1 MSKKKLYAIVDIE
14 TTGGRANRDKITE
27 VAIVLFD
34 GEKIVDRYDTLINP
48 ERSIPYNITQITGIS
63 QEMVEEAPK
72 FYEVAKK
79 IVEMTQGAI
88 FVAHNVRFDYNFLR
102 EEFKR
107 LGYTFTKRLLCT
119 VRLSRQAFPGYPSYS
134 LGNLIKYFNLEV
146 ERRHRA
152 LDDALATT
160 EILQRILSKES
171 NEEKVKDI
179 INLGIK
185 EANLPKN
192 ISLDQLHELPEE
204 CGVYYFYDE
213 SGDVIYVGKSIN
225 IKSRVMQHFNNKN
238 RKGGKLHEAVHD
250 ISFDI
255 TGSELIALLKESHLI
270 KKLHPRINRAQRQR
284 SFLHVIHWYTNDKGY
299 ICMDI
304 TRATKAQKAKLN
316 VAYAFPNVASAKG
329 ALHRIVQDYE
339 LCETFCKTD
348 RTGSPCF
355 YYHIHKCHGACIGEE
370 EPESYNERVMQA
382 VHTLGND
389 FGNDFVIIEEG
400 RNREENAVVLIED
413 GQYQGFGFIDKSEPV
428 EHIESLKEAIQ
439 PYQHNPDI
447 VRIIRH
453 YIHSTKSEMQL
464 IKF

>member
-1 MSKKKLYAIVDIE
+1 MSKKKTYAIVDIE

-34 GEKIVDRYDTLINP
+34 GEKIIDTYDTLINP

-63 QEMVEEAPK
+63 QEMVVEAPK

-79 IVEMTQGAI
+79 IVELTQGAI

-107 LGYTFTKRLLCT
+107 LGYTYTRKLLCT
-119 VRLSRQAFPGYPSYS
+119 VRLSRQAFPGFPSYS
-134 LGNLIKYFNLEV
+134 LGNLIKHFDIAV

-152 LDDALATT
+152 LDDAVATT
-160 EILQRILSKES
+160 DILKRILAKED
-171 NEEKVKDI
+171 NQEKIKDI

-185 EANLPKN
+185 ESQLPKN
-192 ISLDQLHELPEE
+192 ISLDQLHGLPEE
-204 CGVYYFYDE
+204 CGVYFFYDE

-250 ISFDI
+250 ISYEI
-255 TGSELIALLKESHLI
+255 TGSELIALLHESHLI

-284 SFLHVIHWYTNDKGY
+284 SFLHVIHWYKNDKGY
-299 ICMDI
+299 ICLDLA
-304 TRATKAQKAKLN
+304 RATKVQKAKLN
-316 VAYAFPNVASAKG
+316 VAYAFPNTGSAKS
-329 ALHRIVQDYE
+329 ALHRIIQEYE
-339 LCETFCKTD
+339 LCETYCKTD
-348 RTGSPCF
+348 RTGTPCF
-355 YYHIHKCHGACIGEE
+355 YYHIHKCKGACIEE
-370 EPESYNERVMQA
+370 EDPETYNERVMKSIT
-382 VHTLGND
+382 TLGTD
-389 FGNDFVIIEEG
+389 FNTDFVLIEEG
-400 RNREENAVVLIED
+400 RNHEENAVILVEE
-413 GQYQGFGFIDKSEPV
+413 GQYRGFGYMDKSEPV
-428 EHIESLKEAIQ
+428 EHIESIKEAIQ
-439 PYQHNPDI
+439 TYEHNPDI

-453 YIHSTKSEMQL
+453 YIHTSKSELQV